1 MLMNILSFAAFWAI
15 AFALHFESE
24 RRRFCQIFVQLS
36 EAGMFGRFE
45 YTLAQLNQ
53 FSKANVAHDEDKQTE
68 LNRSPMDK
76 QRVSA
81 E

>member
-1 MLMNILSFAAFWAI
+1 
-15 AFALHFESE
+15 
-24 RRRFCQIFVQLS
+24 
-36 EAGMFGRFE
+36 MFGRFE